1 MMFPSSRS
9 WLQALICSSM
19 LVHTSAVANLEDY
32 MRYTPPP
39 VEMEA
44 NETVAVN
51 ETMATSTMAA
61 TTTQPT
67 YEPTL
72 SPTTFAPTGR
82 PSSSEPSSAPTETAS
97 GVPTAQQ
104 TIAATTLA
112 PTDSPTEGV
121 TTTAPTEGVTTVA
134 PTSDAPSKAPTAEA
148 TTVTP
153 APSTDAPRKEDDVEL
168 TPAESEAET
177 ATETTESPTEEAV
190 AVEEP
195 DIAASTPPATTETE
209 APGDLFSESTD
220 SEDGVGEIFVEFSL
234 YSPNVTNLEINFMKL
249 KMGVCKSLD
258 PLVCDQAHPIREEGP
273 EYCAVR
279 DEVLLR
285 DGVADWGREPIVL
298 TDYGVTM
305 MALAS
310 TNVKDTE
317 DVIHGQ
323 SIAWTT
329 WRMSYNVIQLGSAL
343 LKHINDTEGTAELNP
358 AEVNAVGLAAVQ
370 QMMEVNM
377 ERTLRNG
384 ALQQDLNDFM
394 KDIMLVASVVGEEVP
409 SYEPFVKRVV
419 SPAAQGEELQGGED
433 GEGGGLMVVFFF
445 AGLGVACFV
454 IVTLLYFSFR
464 SRRSVVRRK
473 RTIVILDDS
482 SKSCTDSQGSSAN
495 AQKQQQQA
503 QPVVDTAVMEKDSAR
518 ASARSSAHRASTQ
531 RASAS
536 RPQQEDVEAQPEEPE
551 PEKTS
556 SRHRE
561 EQQQQQEQQQAQQW
575 DGASSV
581 GNQTEEAGEEE
592 ETETQ
597 NEDADVESQWG
608 RSMAQSSAYTGSI
621 SAITGVSGLEHS
633 DTWSVGSMS
642 IDLAEWG

>member
-1 MMFPSSRS
+1 
-9 WLQALICSSM
+9 
-19 LVHTSAVANLEDY
+19 

-39 VEMEA
+39 VEIDA
-44 NETVAVN
+44 NETMTVK
-51 ETMATSTMAA
+51 ETMAT

-82 PSSSEPSSAPTETAS
+82 PSSSEPSSAPTVTAS

-134 PTSDAPSKAPTAEA
+134 PTSDAPSEAPTAEA
-148 TTVTP
+148 TTVTVTP
-153 APSTDAPRKEDDVEL
+153 APQKEDNVEL
-168 TPAESEAET
+168 TPADSEAET

-190 AVEEP
+190 A
-195 DIAASTPPATTETE
+195 ASTPPAATETE
-209 APGDLFSESTD
+209 APGDLFFESTD
-220 SEDGVGEIFVEFSL
+220 SQDGVGDIFVEFSL

-285 DGVADWGREPIVL
+285 DGVADWNRDPIVL
-298 TDYGVTM
+298 TDYGMTM

-310 TNVKDTE
+310 TNFKDTE

-343 LKHINDTEGTAELNP
+343 LKHINETEDSANLTP

-377 ERTLRNG
+377 EHTLRNG
-384 ALQQDLNDFM
+384 ALQQDLNYFM
-394 KDIMLVASVVGEEVP
+394 KDIMLVASVVGEEIP

-419 SPAAQGEELQGGED
+419 SPAAQGEELQTGED

-464 SRRSVVRRK
+464 SRRSAVRRK

-495 AQKQQQQA
+495 AQKQQKKKQA
-503 QPVVDTAVMEKDSAR
+503 QPVVDTAVVEKDSAR
-518 ASARSSAHRASTQ
+518 ASARASARSIAQRASTQ

-536 RPQQEDVEAQPEEPE
+536 RPQQEDVEAQPEEAE

-561 EQQQQQEQQQAQQW
+561 QQQQQEQQQEQQW